1 MERCRSWLIMLA
13 LVTAVL
19 CPPASGAERGEG
31 LLTRTVYVPV
41 YSHVYGA
48 PRSRALNLTTTL
60 MVRNTDPNES
70 IEVLSIR
77 YYDSQGRMLKEF
89 LPQPVSLSPLA
100 SSHVIVEE
108 EDESGGP
115 GPSFLVRWSGKTRV
129 NPPMV
134 QGIMITTKSGLG
146 ASFVTQGVEI
156 QDQSR

>member
-1 MERCRSWLIMLA
+1 MERYLFRLIMLA
-13 LVTAVL
+13 VVTAVL
-19 CPPASGAERGEG
+19 CPPASGAEQGGEQV
-31 LLTRTVYVPV
+31 LRTVYVPV

-70 IEVLSIR
+70 IQVLSIR
-77 YYDSQGRMLKEF
+77 YYDSQGSMLKEF
-89 LPQPVSLSPLA
+89 FPQPVKLSPLA
-100 SSHVIVEE
+100 STHVIVEQ

-115 GPSFLVRWSGKTRV
+115 GPSFLVKWSGKTPV

-146 ASFVTQGVEI
+146 VSFVTQGVEI
-156 QDQSR
+156 QDRSH